1 MSRPFTHDEMR
12 KFMGICGQQMADR
25 TEELFLQS
33 YISVHPCLSV
43 VTTNKGENSMNMT
56 ETAVKLEQAKW
67 LLSKAH
73 NLIKEVDGEACA
85 RLPYVDPCTEEGQSF
100 DRFARSLC
108 VCVKHMDTALER
120 LPGEEWC
127 KRLGEEQS
135 AESKAQSAMPHAPC
149 ARPFDWFRNSFAG

>member
-1 MSRPFTHDEMR
+1 
-12 KFMGICGQQMADR
+12 
-25 TEELFLQS
+25 
-33 YISVHPCLSV
+33 
-43 VTTNKGENSMNMT
+43 MNMT